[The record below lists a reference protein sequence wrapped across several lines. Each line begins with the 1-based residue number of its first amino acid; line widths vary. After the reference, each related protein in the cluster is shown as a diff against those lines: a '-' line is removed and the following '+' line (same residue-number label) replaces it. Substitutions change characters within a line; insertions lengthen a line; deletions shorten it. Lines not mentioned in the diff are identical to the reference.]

1 MKHVSSSERSKV
13 FQALLFSKEVSHA
26 RFHFQRRV
34 IKIVFYVGMFKKRNR
49 PNPIVQTHSC
59 TILWCALHACNCLAT
74 GCLFSSCY
82 WRPVRG
88 ISQTQNR
95 KGQGR
100 SKIKQWREIAMLYIL
115 QENCLIGYLF
125 CMRKLPIVL
134 LC

>member
-1 MKHVSSSERSKV
+1 
-13 FQALLFSKEVSHA
+13 
-26 RFHFQRRV
+26 
-34 IKIVFYVGMFKKRNR
+34 MFKKRNR

-100 SKIKQWREIAMLYIL
+100 SKIKQWREIAMLYSTGKLSNWIFIL
-115 QENCLIGYLF
+115 YEKTTSCFTLLTHWIRQAESVCLGKKRVSFRLAQFIRY
-125 CMRKLPIVL
+125 P
-134 LC
+134 